1 MDTVRDIEWLSFED
15 AMNEL
20 ESIASQLETGDA
32 PLEKSIELFERGN
45 RLKQHCRKI
54 LEAAEEKVERITVGE
69 GAAATGAVP
78 FRRIQNPRR
87 SHSDPKVAPNSQ
99 HR

>member
-1 MDTVRDIEWLSFED
+1 MDNVRDIEKLSFED

-32 PLEKSIELFERGN
+32 PLERSIELFERGN
-45 RLKQHCRKI
+45 RLKQHCQKI

-69 GAAATGAVP
+69 GGTATGAVP
-78 FRRIQNPRR
+78 FRADSESEKIPF
-87 SHSDPKVAPNSQ
+87 
-99 HR
+99 